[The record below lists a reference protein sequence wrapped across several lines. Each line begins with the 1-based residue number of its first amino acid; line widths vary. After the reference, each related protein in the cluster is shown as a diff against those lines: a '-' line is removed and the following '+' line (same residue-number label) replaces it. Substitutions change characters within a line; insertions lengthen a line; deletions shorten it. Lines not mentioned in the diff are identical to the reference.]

1 MIVRF
6 FKTGKSGGEAPVNY
20 LLCMNDHSG
29 KTRTHRPEILQGSA
43 SLTIDVIN
51 SITRQHK
58 YASGCLA
65 FRATEQPSKVELQK
79 IIEDF
84 KVVCSPGLSPDQ
96 CNSLFV
102 LHRDPPD
109 KATGQSAFHVH
120 FVMPMTLLSGVT
132 ASGKNV
138 TGRRWNPHPPGQ
150 QSIETMSLFTAITN
164 HEHGWG
170 QVTPRPLRI
179 SLNSFWRK
187 CSDMSKTQKVDLLR
201 AEVSKRIKSGEV
213 NSRKELCKFFDRSL
227 GLEVTREGA
236 DYLSVK
242 FPGDSKA
249 VRLKGPMFDSTADY
263 ATMRFASSQSHG
275 TEKLSV
281 PAYEQAKSRLK
292 ALSRTR
298 SSQNYQCKR
307 MSKKTTTEEKGSNYG
322 KLGNTYGGGHDGGH
336 VHARFNSV
344 SVSAS
349 GMERE
354 LFQPGQGQWRNGN
367 ERNAQE
373 GHGRPRQAEKPDQHV
388 SNASSRSTRSRRGF
402 FAGGNGNTYGTTIE
416 TQIWELAIQLNNCE
430 PSQSASIVARLN
442 YLQGV
447 RSRQEGLGQKPK
459 F

>member
-29 KTRTHRPEILQGSA
+29 KTRTERPEILQGSA

-51 SITRQHK
+51 SISRQHK

-65 FRATEQPSKVELQK
+65 FRATEQPSKVELHK

-84 KVVCSPGLSPDQ
+84 KAVCSPGLSPDQ
-96 CNSLFV
+96 VNSLFV

-132 ASGKNV
+132 VMGKDM

-150 QSIETMSLFTAITN
+150 QSIETMSVYTAITN

-170 QVTPRPLRI
+170 QVTPKPLRI
-179 SLNSFWRK
+179 SVNSFWRK
-187 CSDMSKTQKVDLLR
+187 GSDMSKTRKVDLLR
-201 AEVSKRIKSGEV
+201 AEVSKRIRSGEI
-213 NSRKELCKFFDRSL
+213 NSRKELCNFLDQSL
-227 GLEVTREGA
+227 GLEVTRQGA

-242 FPGDSKA
+242 FPGDLKA
-249 VRLKGPMFDSTADY
+249 VRLKGPMFDSKADY
-263 ATMRFASSQSHG
+263 ATMRFTSSRSHG

-281 PAYEQAKSRLK
+281 PAYKQDKARLIE
-292 ALSRTR
+292 LSRAR
-298 SSQNYQCKR
+298 GSQNYRSKKA
-307 MSKKTTTEEKGSNYG
+307 SKKTTTEEKGSNYG
-322 KLGNTYGGGHDGGH
+322 KLGSTFGSAHGGSH
-336 VHARFNSV
+336 VNARINSV
-344 SVSAS
+344 SVAAS
-349 GMERE
+349 GMERK
-354 LFQPGQGQWRNGN
+354 LFQPGQGQWCDGN

-373 GHGRPRQAEKPDQHV
+373 GHGRPRQAEKPNQHV
-388 SNASSRSTRSRRGF
+388 GNAPSSLTRSRRQF
-402 FAGGNGNTYGTTIE
+402 FAGGNGITHGTTIE

-430 PSQSASIVARLN
+430 PSQSASIVARLK

-447 RSRQEGLGQKPK
+447 SSRQDGASPKPK